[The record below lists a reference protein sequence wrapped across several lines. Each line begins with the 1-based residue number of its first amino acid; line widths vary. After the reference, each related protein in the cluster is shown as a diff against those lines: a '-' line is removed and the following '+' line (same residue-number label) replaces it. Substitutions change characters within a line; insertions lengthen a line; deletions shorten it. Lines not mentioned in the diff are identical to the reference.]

1 VNKNTPNPLRKF
13 LEQSYS
19 KKLADKEVVDYKD
32 RLVKFF
38 SLLIEIDQRNKKKS
52 DETKNN

>member
-1 VNKNTPNPLRKF
+1 MTGVISDKTKDYLEKN
-13 LEQSYS
+13 YG
-19 KKLADKEVVDYKD
+19 KKLAESEALDYKN

-52 DETKNN
+52 NETKAV